1 MKNYLLFLLF
11 FYYLF
16 ANKPALAQKVFSDD
30 FSTSLDKWTLVNG
43 AMSYWQIN
51 NQALYATI
59 SQSRKLSTI
68 VPKDE
73 FWQAMDEYSVD
84 FVFKVFDS
92 TDKNF
97 VVGMRDASNFYD
109 FHFYN
114 NQLIVEDIR
123 NGFSLHSATVPFN
136 LQLNKEYSIY
146 LFYSKEKIELFIDG
160 VKVFVT
166 DQFWSPPIHGGKF
179 GLKISTGSVAH
190 SQAYFDQIE
199 IKEFKSKNVIFKQ
212 NNPLWATKIYDH
224 ADLWS
229 AEPSMSNWGC
239 ALSSAAM
246 LLRAYDYHYLPS
258 GEEID
263 PWSLN
268 QWLITQSDGY
278 IADGLLNWLAL
289 SRLSKTLSD
298 ESNNSLP
305 KLEFSYFRGSEEENL
320 AMLKDNLNDDTVQ
333 VAATT
338 EHFFLV
344 NDYLMDH
351 NDFAIRDP
359 LYEYDFLSER
369 SEKIDSLR
377 LFKPSFTDLSYL
389 LVVLPK
395 EVAFSLAD
403 EMGEIEDL
411 QIVTEEITTE
421 LEKIGDGYKLVHY
434 SKPESAMLN
443 LLLDASLFNQ
453 ELADKVK
460 LYIYDQNGQLQLIN
474 LADLIDGDQDFTKI
488 GQLLLKIN
496 YLKDVPSTVTLEI
509 IEKTAEE
516 QKQNALNDLADKSKQ
531 DFEAGKISFYLFY
544 QLNLLIESLRK
555 HLGYFFL
562 LEKFLDFHRL

>member
-16 ANKPALAQKVFSDD
+16 ANKPVLAQKVFSDD
-30 FSTSLDKWTLVNG
+30 FSTNLDKWTLVNG
-43 AMSYWQIN
+43 SMTYWKIN

-73 FWQAMDEYSVD
+73 LWQAMEEYSVD
-84 FVFKVFDS
+84 FIFKVFDN

-123 NGFSLHSATVPFN
+123 NGSSIHSVSIPFV
-136 LQLNKEYSIY
+136 LQLNKEY
-146 LFYSKEKIELFIDG
+146 LMHVLYSKEKIELFIDG
-160 VKVFVT
+160 AKVFAT
-166 DQFWSPPIHGGKF
+166 DQFWSPSVYGGKF

-190 SQAYFDQIE
+190 SQAYFDQVE
-199 IKEFKSKNVIFKQ
+199 IKEFKSRNVLFKQ
-212 NNPLWATKIYDH
+212 NDPLWAAKIYDH

-229 AEPSMSNWGC
+229 KEPDMSNWAC

-246 LLRAYDYHYLPS
+246 LFRAYGYHYLPN

-268 QWLITQSDGY
+268 QWLMTQSDGY
-278 IADGLLNWLAL
+278 IADGLLNWLVL
-289 SRLSKTLSD
+289 SRLSKILSD
-298 ESNNSLP
+298 ENSNLLP
-305 KLEFSYFRGSEEENL
+305 KLEFSYFKGSEEENL
-320 AMLKDNLNDDTVQ
+320 AMLKNNLDNDAVQ
-333 VAATT
+333 IAATT
-338 EHFFLV
+338 KHFFLV
-344 NDYLMDH
+344 NDYLINQ

-359 LYEYDFLSER
+359 LYEYDLLSER
-369 SEKIDSLR
+369 SDKIDSLR

-389 LVVLPK
+389 LLVLPK
-395 EVAFSLAD
+395 EIVFSLAN
-403 EMGEIEDL
+403 ETGEIKDL
-411 QIVTEEITTE
+411 QIVTEEIVAD
-421 LEKIGDGYKLVHY
+421 LEKIGEAYKLVYY
-434 SKPESAMLN
+434 SKPETAMLN
-443 LLLDASLFNQ
+443 LLLDTSLFSQ
-453 ELADKVK
+453 ELIDKVK

-474 LADLIDGDQDFTKI
+474 LADLINADQDLTKI
-488 GQLLLKIN
+488 GQLSLKIN
-496 YLKDVPSTVTLEI
+496 YLKDASSLVTLEI
-509 IEKTAEE
+509 IEKTADE
-516 QKQNALNDLADKSKQ
+516 QKQIALNNLADKSIQ
-531 DFEAGKISFYLFY
+531 NFEEGKISFYLFY

-555 HLGYFFL
+555 NLGYFFL
-562 LEKFLDFHRL
+562 LEKFLDFHQL